1 MSLSSNFKRTDLS
14 KYAFWLCSFVMIIV
28 GSVNISTHDVQEWD
42 ESRNG
47 VNAFEMIKQN
57 DYLNYYYN
65 GNLDTWNAK
74 PPLLNWLIVLSYRA
88 FGNNEF
94 ALRLPI
100 LISTVIFFILCYRI
114 IRLEES
120 ETFALFSVG
129 ILFCCKAVLGNHA
142 GLSGD
147 FDMLLTTLLTASLFH
162 FLKFIIYRK
171 GIDLMWSFFWI
182 SIAFYVKGP
191 AAFVYLPGFLLCV
204 LFMGRFRDTIF
215 RSHFLIGILMIT
227 VAITTWIYI
236 AICLRKDSHND
247 FYGSRNSIET
257 LFIHDPFIDHA
268 EGAKVNRSVFF
279 LFNAI
284 DVRYNV
290 WNYIFY
296 LSLASGIFIL
306 IRERGKINQYLKEKW
321 FVVSIILIPL
331 PYCLVLTFGSNQH
344 DWYILPLLLF
354 IIYLTS
360 KGVVFLCR
368 KWTPYRYLATGVFVF
383 TFFREIIYLSTQ
395 SKALHN
401 FFGRNELSD
410 CQNINILK
418 PVGQNYMLYY
428 DWRGIDLKEIQLIDA
443 KKHQGECIFYNK
455 EENSPTL
462 GDEITALSS
471 VDGYI
476 LGVIK

>member
-1 MSLSSNFKRTDLS
+1 MSLITNFQRTKLL
-14 KYAFWLCSFVMIIV
+14 KYSFWICSVVMIIV

-47 VNAFEMIKQN
+47 VNSFEMIKRH

-74 PPLLNWLIVLSYRA
+74 PPLLNWLMVLSYRTL
-88 FGNNEF
+88 GNNEF
-94 ALRLPI
+94 ALRFPI
-100 LISTVIFFILCYRI
+100 LISTLIFFILCYRI
-114 IRLEES
+114 VRLEES
-120 ETFALFSVG
+120 ETFALLSIG

-191 AAFVYLPGFLLCV
+191 AAFVYLPGFFLSIM
-204 LFMGRFRDTIF
+204 FMGRFRDTIF
-215 RSHFLIGILMIT
+215 RLHFLIGILMIS
-227 VAITTWIYI
+227 VAIVTWVYI
-236 AICLRKDSHND
+236 AIYLRKDSHND

-268 EGAKVNRSVFF
+268 EGAKINRSVFF

-284 DVRYNV
+284 DVRYNI

-296 LSLASGIFIL
+296 LGLASGISIL
-306 IRERGKINQYLKEKW
+306 IRERGKINQYFKKKW
-321 FVVSIILIPL
+321 FVVLAILIPL

-360 KGVVFLCR
+360 KGVVLLCR
-368 KWTPYRYLATGVFVF
+368 KWASFIYLAIGVFLF

-395 SKALHN
+395 SKTLHN
-401 FFGRNELSD
+401 FFARNELHN
-410 CQNINILK
+410 CQKINILK
-418 PVGQNYMLYY
+418 PIGQNYMLYY
-428 DWRGIDLKEIQLIDA
+428 DWKGIDLKEIPLIEA
-443 KKHQGECIFYNK
+443 KKHHGECIFYNK
-455 EENSPTL
+455 EENSLTSA
-462 GDEITALSS
+462 DHITELSG
-471 VDGYI
+471 VDGYV